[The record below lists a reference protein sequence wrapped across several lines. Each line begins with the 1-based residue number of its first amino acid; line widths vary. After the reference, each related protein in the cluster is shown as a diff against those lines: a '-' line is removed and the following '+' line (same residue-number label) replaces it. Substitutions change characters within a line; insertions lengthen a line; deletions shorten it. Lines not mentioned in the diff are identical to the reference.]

1 MPTTSATDS
10 IVSVSLPRGL
20 GVLCVALALAAAGCG
35 GGGDGGGSSSSKT
48 PDEWAST
55 VCGAL
60 DDWGKSIQAGSQ
72 DLRPAME
79 NTKDLENVKEK
90 YIGFLE
96 DAEQSSQ
103 KLVDEVK
110 SAGPPETE
118 EGQAVQSELVS
129 ALEKVQKS
137 FARAVDRAEELSTN
151 DGDSLRSGV
160 GALSNDVEKNL
171 QAAGAFFN
179 GIGERSPEIKEAMDD
194 TPSCGQF
201 ANAG

>member
-1 MPTTSATDS
+1 M
-10 IVSVSLPRGL
+10 SLPRAL
-20 GVLCVALALAAAGCG
+20 GVLCVVLALAAAGCG
-35 GGGDGGGSSSSKT
+35 GGGDSDGDGSSSSKT

-60 DDWGKSIQAGSQ
+60 DDWGKSLQAGSE
-72 DLRPAME
+72 DLAPAMQ

-96 DAEQSSQ
+96 DAEQNSQ
-103 KLVDEVK
+103 ELVDEVK

-118 EGQAVQSELVS
+118 EGQALQSELVS
-129 ALEKVQKS
+129 ALEKVQES
-137 FARAVDRAEELSTN
+137 FARAVDRAGELSTN
-151 DGDSLRSGV
+151 DGDSFRSGV
-160 GALSNDVEKNL
+160 GVLSNDVEKNL

-179 GIGERSPEIKEAMDD
+179 GIGERSPEIEEAMDG

>member
-1 MPTTSATDS
+1 
-10 IVSVSLPRGL
+10 VV
-20 GVLCVALALAAAGCG
+20 LALAAAGCG
-35 GGGDGGGSSSSKT
+35 GGGDDGGSSSS
-48 PDEWAST
+48 DEWAST

-60 DDWGKSIQAGSQ
+60 DDWGKSIQAASQ

-90 YIGFLE
+90 YTGFLE

-129 ALEKVQKS
+129 ALENVQRS
-137 FARAVDRAEELSTN
+137 FARAVDRAEELSTK

-160 GALSNDVEKNL
+160 GVLSNDVEKNL

-179 GIGERSPEIKEAMDD
+179 GIGGRSPEIEEAIEEE
-194 TPSCGQF
+194 PSCGQF
-201 ANAG
+201 GNAG